1 MMKKIQANAEL
12 RKKMCRLFR
21 VTNQNV
27 SQALSYQ
34 RHSAKAKKM
43 RLYALA
49 NGAIKLVSEDE
60 LANND

>member
-1 MMKKIQANAEL
+1 MKKIIANAEL
-12 RKKMCRLFR
+12 RKMMQKVFK

-34 RHSAKAKKM
+34 RHSQKAKRM

-49 NGAIKLVSEDE
+49 NGATKLMSEDE